1 MPNGG
6 SDCCGTCWFNQ
17 KNEGQAGYAG
27 VDFSPE
33 KERPDFCTIRELS
46 IRRPFYTYCANHP
59 HRHPERLVVPIG
71 PVWEDNGSISRE
83 IWNFSPDSEEIRAQL
98 LDLLRQVEEEPR
110 DEYPAGWPIDEIVV
124 WQLGE
129 FRDSRAIDN
138 LNRILEFS
146 TDKEVGAFKRSRRPT
161 VWQALVALRKIDGSH
176 PLESPPEC
184 TCEICKSDLR
194 SLGLWKPPW
203 WKRLFVAR

>member
-1 MPNGG
+1 MLINLVVMGRVVDG
-6 SDCCGTCWFNQ
+6 LSDCIADFDRI
-17 KNEGQAGYAG
+17 AG
-27 VDFSPE
+27 S
-33 KERPDFCTIRELS
+33 
-46 IRRPFYTYCANHP
+46 
-59 HRHPERLVVPIG
+59 HR
-71 PVWEDNGSISRE
+71 
-83 IWNFSPDSEEIRAQL
+83 
-98 LDLLRQVEEEPR
+98 
-110 DEYPAGWPIDEIVV
+110 
-124 WQLGE
+124 
-129 FRDSRAIDN
+129 SRAIDN

-203 WKRLFVAR
+203 WKRLFGAR